1 MPHTKYIIEESLGYA
16 LGRSFRSLGA
26 LVNHHLAKE
35 GHDITCEQGSIL
47 FNLGKKNGQS
57 QQELACLVCKDKT
70 TMTRLIDNMEKRN
83 LVVRIPD
90 KTDKRQ
96 KLIYLTKKGKDL
108 QVKLIEVVQKTSKE
122 AQKSIDLKDLE
133 VCKKVLHQ
141 VYENTKN
148 AV

>member
-1 MPHTKYIIEESLGYA
+1 MSHSKYIIEESLGYA

-26 LVNHHLAKE
+26 LVNCNLAKA
-35 GHDITCEQGSIL
+35 GHDITCEQGSVL

-57 QQELACLVCKDKT
+57 QQELAVLVCKDKT

-96 KLIYLTKKGKDL
+96 KLIYLTKKGQNL
-108 QVKLIEVVQKTSKE
+108 QDKLLVVIQQTSQE
-122 AQKSIDLKDLE
+122 AQKSINPKDLE
-133 VCKKVLHQ
+133 ICKKVLHQ
-141 VYENTKN
+141 VYENIK
-148 AV
+148 V

>member
-1 MPHTKYIIEESLGYA
+1 MPHSKYIIEESLGYA

-26 LVNHHLAKE
+26 LVNCKLTKA

-57 QQELACLVCKDKT
+57 QQELAGLVCKDKT

-96 KLIYLTKKGKDL
+96 KLIYLTKKGQNL
-108 QVKLIEVVQKTSKE
+108 QDKLLVVIQQTSQE
-122 AQKSIDLKDLE
+122 AQKSINPKDLE
-133 VCKKVLHQ
+133 ICKKVLHQ
-141 VYENTKN
+141 VYENTKL
-148 AV
+148 